1 MVRLEPRPRVSIMTV
16 VRLERC
22 LERRTGFLVAE
33 RARLPL
39 PFDLPLPI
47 DLPLPFDLRRAN
59 LRHLPFCRSIDALK
73 DAALISDSQ
82 ETFLICSIN
91 N

>member
-1 MVRLEPRPRVSIMTV
+1 MMV

-59 LRHLPFCRSIDALK
+59 LRHLTFCGSIQRSYDAPYTGARAGEIDACPR
-73 DAALISDSQ
+73 
-82 ETFLICSIN
+82 T
-91 N
+91 